1 MRITPTHYLADFGNN
16 PLASC
21 IKGEATL
28 KGIRSL
34 LTPYAVALLT
44 VGSALLLTLLL
55 QPLLKPTIF
64 LLFFAAVA
72 VSAWDSGMKAG
83 LLATALSTLAVS
95 YFFLE
100 PVFSLFITSIDSVMR
115 LGLFVLV
122 TTIISLLNS
131 ELRTAKQH
139 LQMSL
144 QKLQVSEAKFR
155 KLVDSNIIGV
165 IVAKM
170 DGAIAE
176 ANDAFLRMVG
186 YSQEDLLAGLRW
198 RDMIAPEYIEATNS
212 AMPTAGYAYAELKTK
227 GVCQPFENE
236 YIRKD
241 DSRVPI
247 LLGSALLENNSNDI
261 IFFVLDLSERKQVE
275 LALCKSEERY
285 RTFLEQSSEGIWCM
299 ELEVPISLEC
309 SQEEQIQHFYQY
321 GYLAE
326 CNNAMAQMY
335 GYSHSKEII
344 GARLGDFV
352 VPSDPH
358 NISYLRNFISSNYRL
373 IDAESHEIDKQGNS
387 KYFLNNL
394 VGIVE
399 NGLLV
404 RAWGTQRDITES
416 KRAEAALREREDQL
430 RLITN
435 AVPVQISYVDGEQ
448 RYRFNNKGYEN
459 WFGLPASEIYGK
471 HIREIVG
478 ESVYQSI
485 LPYIET
491 VLSGEQVTYETQVPD
506 KDGTNHY
513 VNVTYVPQFS
523 QQGKVEGFVAL
534 ITDITL
540 HKLAEA
546 ALKQSEKRLKTL
558 TEKVRVIP
566 WELNATTGNFT
577 YVGPQTVDILGYP
590 LSDWYTDNFW
600 AKHMHPEDQEW
611 AIQYCQESSLSLDN
625 YEFEYRMLAADGK
638 VVWLYDIVN
647 VVRDENGPQLL
658 HGFMIDITARKQAEQ
673 EREQLLERE
682 QTARAQAEAANR
694 MKDEF
699 LATLSHELRTP
710 LNAILGWTQ
719 LLRSRKF
726 DQTTTGRA
734 LETIERNTRSLA
746 QLIEDVLDVSR
757 IIKGTLHLNIDRIK
771 LVALVEAAIDTVYPA
786 AQAKEIS
793 INCKFDPE
801 LGVVIGDAN
810 RLQQI
815 VWNLLSNAV
824 KFTPKG
830 GRVDVQLER
839 IESHVQI
846 RVSDTGIGIAA
857 EFLSHVFERFRQED
871 SSITRSHGGLGLG
884 LAIVRHLVELHG
896 GTVSAE
902 SPGIGQGA
910 TFIVNL
916 PMKAVYVETNTAEQL
931 SSVVDNQEANNY
943 LPKLDGLRVLIVD
956 DEADARHLLTM
967 ILGQYGAQVMAAS
980 SASDALLAL
989 QEYRPHILVSDIG
1002 MPQEDGYTLI
1012 RQVRALPTDQ
1022 GGRIPAVALTAYARA
1037 EDRTQALLAGFQLHV
1052 PKPVNPGELAAVV
1065 ANLTGRT

>member
-1 MRITPTHYLADFGNN
+1 M
-16 PLASC
+16 
-21 IKGEATL
+21 

-34 LTPYAVALLT
+34 LAPYAVTLLA

-55 QPLLKPTIF
+55 QPLLKPSIF
-64 LLFFAAVA
+64 LLFFPAVA
-72 VSAWDSGMKAG
+72 VSTWYGGMKAG
-83 LLATALSTLAVS
+83 LLATALSTLGVS
-95 YFFLE
+95 FFFLE
-100 PVFSLFITSIDSVMR
+100 PVFSLFVDNLDSIVR
-115 LGLFVLV
+115 LGLFMLV
-122 TTIISLLNS
+122 TTLISLLTS

-155 KLVDSNIIGV
+155 RLVESNIIGV
-165 IVAKM
+165 IVANM

-176 ANDAFLRMVG
+176 ANDAFLTMVG

-198 RDMIAPEYIEATNS
+198 RDMIPPEYIEANNS

-241 DSRVPI
+241 NSRVPI
-247 LLGSALLENNSNDI
+247 LLGCALLENNPEDVI
-261 IFFVLDLSERKQVE
+261 CFVLDLSERKQVE
-275 LALCKSEERY
+275 LALSKSEERY
-285 RTFLEQSSEGIWCM
+285 RAFLEQSSEGIWCM
-299 ELEVPISLEC
+299 ELEVPISPDCPED
-309 SQEEQIQHFYQY
+309 EQIQSFYQY

-326 CNNAMAQMY
+326 CNNVMAHMY
-335 GYSHSKEII
+335 GFSRAEEII
-344 GARLGDFV
+344 SARLGDFL

-358 NISYLRNFISSNYRL
+358 NIAYLYNFIRCNYRL

-404 RAWGTQRDITES
+404 RAWGTQRDITER
-416 KRAEAALREREDQL
+416 KR
-430 RLITN
+430 
-435 AVPVQISYVDGEQ
+435 
-448 RYRFNNKGYEN
+448 
-459 WFGLPASEIYGK
+459 
-471 HIREIVG
+471 
-478 ESVYQSI
+478 
-485 LPYIET
+485 
-491 VLSGEQVTYETQVPD
+491 
-506 KDGTNHY
+506 
-513 VNVTYVPQFS
+513 
-523 QQGKVEGFVAL
+523 
-534 ITDITL
+534 
-540 HKLAEA
+540 
-546 ALKQSEKRLKTL
+546 
-558 TEKVRVIP
+558 
-566 WELNATTGNFT
+566 
-577 YVGPQTVDILGYP
+577 
-590 LSDWYTDNFW
+590 
-600 AKHMHPEDQEW
+600 
-611 AIQYCQESSLSLDN
+611 
-625 YEFEYRMLAADGK
+625 
-638 VVWLYDIVN
+638 
-647 VVRDENGPQLL
+647 
-658 HGFMIDITARKQAEQ
+658 AEQ
-673 EREQLLERE
+673 EREQLLECE
-682 QTARAQAEAANR
+682 QTARADAEAANR

-699 LATLSHELRTP
+699 LATLSHELHTP

-719 LLRSRKF
+719 LLRNRKF
-726 DQTTTGRA
+726 DEATTGRA
-734 LETIERNTRSLA
+734 LETIERNTKSLA

-757 IIKGTLHLNIDRIK
+757 IIKGTLHLNMHRVK
-771 LVALVEAAIDTVYPA
+771 LVPLVEAAIDTVYPA

-793 INCKFDPE
+793 IKCKFDPE
-801 LGVVIGDAN
+801 IGVVVGDAN
-810 RLQQI
+810 RLQQV

-830 GRVDVQLER
+830 GRIDVQLER
-839 IESHVQI
+839 IESYVQI
-846 RVSDTGIGIAA
+846 RVSDTGVGIPA

-916 PMKAVYVETNTAEQL
+916 PMKAVYVEANTAEQL
-931 SSVVDNQEANNY
+931 SSVGDTQDANNY
-943 LPKLDGLRVLIVD
+943 LPNLDGLRVLIVD

-967 ILGQYGAQVMAAS
+967 ILGQYGAQVMAAPC
-980 SASDALLAL
+980 ASDALLAL
-989 QEYRPHILVSDIG
+989 QEFRPHILVSDIG

-1052 PKPVNPGELAAVV
+1052 PKPVNPAELAAVV

>member
-1 MRITPTHYLADFGNN
+1 M
-16 PLASC
+16 
-21 IKGEATL
+21 KGT
-28 KGIRSL
+28 RSL
-34 LTPYAVALLT
+34 LAPYAVVLLA

-72 VSAWDSGMKAG
+72 VSAWYGGMEAG
-83 LLATALSTLAVS
+83 LLATALSTLTVS

-100 PVFSLFITSIDSVMR
+100 PVFSLSVASLDNIRR

-122 TTIISLLNS
+122 TTFITLLNS

-144 QKLQVSEAKFR
+144 QKLKVSEAKFR
-155 KLVDSNIIGV
+155 RLVESNIIGV
-165 IVAKM
+165 IVANM
-170 DGAIAE
+170 DGAIPTAGYANAE
-176 ANDAFLRMVG
+176 ANDAFLRMVV
-186 YSQEDLLAGLRW
+186 YSQEDLLAGRVRW
-198 RDMIAPEYIEATNS
+198 RDMISPKYIEANNS
-212 AMPTAGYAYAELKTK
+212 AMPTAGYAYAELKAK

-236 YIRKD
+236 YICKD
-241 DSRVPI
+241 QNCVPI

-261 IFFVLDLSERKQVE
+261 ISFVLDLSEQQAALRERKQVE
-275 LALCKSEERY
+275 LALCQSEERY
-285 RTFLEQSSEGIWCM
+285 RAFLEQSSEGIWCI
-299 ELEVPISLEC
+299 ELEVPISVDCPED
-309 SQEEQIQHFYQY
+309 EQIQHFYQY
-321 GYLAE
+321 VYLAE
-326 CNNAMAQMY
+326 CNNVMAQMY
-335 GYSHSKEII
+335 GCSRAEEII
-344 GARLGDFV
+344 NARLGDFLI
-352 VPSDPH
+352 PSDPH
-358 NISYLRNFISSNYRL
+358 NIAYLRNFIRSNYRL

-404 RAWGTQRDITES
+404 RAWGTQRDITER
-416 KRAEAALREREDQL
+416 KRAEAALHQREDEL

-435 AVPVQISYVDGEQ
+435 AVPVQISYVDTQQ
-448 RYRFNNKGYEN
+448 RYRFNNKKYED

-471 HIREIVG
+471 HIREILG

-485 LPYIET
+485 LPYVEA
-491 VLSGEQVTYETQVPD
+491 VLSGEEVTYETQLPH

-513 VNVTYVPQFS
+513 INVSYVPQFS
-523 QQGKVEGFVAL
+523 EQGKVEGFVAL

-558 TEKVRVIP
+558 TEKVRIIP
-566 WELNATTGNFT
+566 WEVNATNGNFT
-577 YVGPQTVDILGYP
+577 YVGPQTVEILGYP
-590 LSDWYTDNFW
+590 LSDWYIDDFW
-600 AKHMHPEDQEW
+600 AKHIHPEDREW
-611 AIQYCQESSLSLDN
+611 VIQYCQESSLSLNN
-625 YEFEYRMLAADGK
+625 YEFEYRMLAADGR

-658 HGFMIDITARKQAEQ
+658 HGFMLDITDRKQAEQ

-682 QTARAQAEAANR
+682 KAARADAEAANR

-719 LLRSRKF
+719 LLRNRKF
-726 DQTTTGRA
+726 DEATTARA
-734 LETIERNTRSLA
+734 LETIERNTKSLT

-757 IIKGTLHLNIDRIK
+757 IIRGTLHLSIHRIK
-771 LVALVEAAIDTVYPA
+771 LVPLVEAAIDTVRPA
-786 AQAKEIS
+786 AEAKEIN
-793 INCKFDPE
+793 IKCKFDPE
-801 LGVVIGDAN
+801 VGVVVGDTN
-810 RLQQI
+810 RLQQV

-830 GRVDVQLER
+830 GTVDVQLER
-839 IESHVQI
+839 IESSVQI
-846 RVSDTGIGIAA
+846 RVSDTGAGIAA
-857 EFLSHVFERFRQED
+857 EFLPHVFERFRQAD
-871 SSITRSHGGLGLG
+871 SSSTRSHGGLGLG

-896 GTVSAE
+896 GTVSVE
-902 SPGIGQGA
+902 SLGVGQGA

-916 PMKAVYVETNTAEQL
+916 PMKAVYVEANTAEQP
-931 SSVVDNQEANNY
+931 SSLVDVAEANNY
-943 LPKLDGLRVLIVD
+943 LPRLDDLRVLIVD
-956 DEADARHLLTM
+956 DEADARHLLTT
-967 ILGQYGAQVMAAS
+967 ILGQYGAQVIAAAS
-980 SASDALLAL
+980 ACEALLAL
-989 QEYRPHILVSDIG
+989 QQFRPHILVSDIG
-1002 MPQEDGYTLI
+1002 MPQQDGYALI

-1052 PKPVNPGELAAVV
+1052 PKPVNPSELAVVV

>member
-1 MRITPTHYLADFGNN
+1 MRATLTHCLADFGNN

-28 KGIRSL
+28 KGICFL
-34 LTPYAVALLT
+34 LASYAVTLLA

-64 LLFFAAVA
+64 LLFFPAVS
-72 VSAWDSGMKAG
+72 VSAWYGGMKAG
-83 LLATALSTLAVS
+83 LIATALSTLAVS
-95 YFFLE
+95 LFFLE
-100 PVFSLFITSIDSVMR
+100 PVFSLFVDNLKSIVR
-115 LGLFVLV
+115 LGLFMLV
-122 TTIISLLNS
+122 TILISLLTS

-144 QKLQVSEAKFR
+144 QKLEVSEAKFR
-155 KLVDSNIIGV
+155 RLVDSNIIGV
-165 IVAKM
+165 IVANM

-176 ANDAFLRMVG
+176 ANDAFLTMVG

-198 RDMIAPEYIEATNS
+198 RDMIAPEYIEGNNS
-212 AMPTAGYAYAELKTK
+212 AMPTTGYVYAELKTK

-247 LLGSALLENNSNDI
+247 LLGCALLENNPEHVI
-261 IFFVLDLSERKQVE
+261 CFVLNLSERKQVE
-275 LALCKSEERY
+275 
-285 RTFLEQSSEGIWCM
+285 
-299 ELEVPISLEC
+299 
-309 SQEEQIQHFYQY
+309 
-321 GYLAE
+321 
-326 CNNAMAQMY
+326 
-335 GYSHSKEII
+335 
-344 GARLGDFV
+344 
-352 VPSDPH
+352 
-358 NISYLRNFISSNYRL
+358 
-373 IDAESHEIDKQGNS
+373 
-387 KYFLNNL
+387 
-394 VGIVE
+394 
-399 NGLLV
+399 
-404 RAWGTQRDITES
+404 
-416 KRAEAALREREDQL
+416 AALREREEQL
-430 RLITN
+430 CLITN
-435 AVPVQISYVDGEQ
+435 AVPVQIFYVDDEQ
-448 RYRFNNKGYEN
+448 RYRFNNKGYED
-459 WFGLPASEIYGK
+459 WFGISTSEIYGK

-513 VNVTYVPQFS
+513 LNISYVPQFS

-540 HKLAEA
+540 YKLAQA

-558 TEKVRVIP
+558 TEKARVIP
-566 WELNATTGNFT
+566 WEVNATTGNFT
-577 YVGPQTVDILGYP
+577 YVGPQTVEVLGYP
-590 LSDWYTDNFW
+590 LSDWYTDDFW
-600 AKHMHPEDQEW
+600 AKQMHPEDREW
-611 AIQYCQESSLSLDN
+611 AIEYCLESSLSLNN
-625 YEFEYRMLAADGK
+625 YEFEYRMLAADGR

-658 HGFMIDITARKQAEQ
+658 HGFIIDITDRKQAEQ
-673 EREQLLERE
+673 ECEQLLKRE
-682 QTARAQAEAANR
+682 QIARADAEVANR

-719 LLRSRKF
+719 LLRNRRF
-726 DQTTTGRA
+726 NETTTGQA
-734 LETIERNTRSLA
+734 LETIERNTKSLA

-757 IIKGTLHLNIDRIK
+757 IIRGTLHLNIHRVK
-771 LVALVEAAIDTVYPA
+771 LAPVVEAAIDTVYPA

-801 LGVVIGDAN
+801 VGVVVGDAN
-810 RLQQI
+810 RLQQV

-824 KFTPKG
+824 KFTPNG
-830 GRVDVQLER
+830 GRIDVQLER
-839 IESHVQI
+839 IESCVQI
-846 RVSDTGIGIAA
+846 WVRDTGVGIPA
-857 EFLSHVFERFRQED
+857 EFLCHVFERFRQED
-871 SSITRSHGGLGLG
+871 SLITRSHGGLGLG

-902 SPGIGQGA
+902 SSGIGQGA

-916 PMKAVYVETNTAEQL
+916 PMKAVYVEASTAEQL
-931 SSVVDNQEANNY
+931 SSVGDIQGVNNY
-943 LPKLDGLRVLIVD
+943 QPNLEGLWVLIVD

-967 ILGQYGAQVMAAS
+967 ILRQYGAQVMAVS

-1022 GGRIPAVALTAYARA
+1022 GGQIPAVALTAYARA

-1052 PKPVNPGELAAVV
+1052 PKPVNPGELAAVI
-1065 ANLTGRT
+1065 ANLSGRT

>member
-1 MRITPTHYLADFGNN
+1 M
-16 PLASC
+16 
-21 IKGEATL
+21 

-34 LTPYAVALLT
+34 LVPYAVALLA

-72 VSAWDSGMKAG
+72 VSAWYGGMKAG

-95 YFFLE
+95 YFFVE
-100 PVFSLFITSIDSVMR
+100 PAFSLAVTDLDTIVR
-115 LGLFVLV
+115 LGLFIFV
-122 TTIISLLNS
+122 TILISLLNS
-131 ELRTAKQH
+131 ELRTAKQN

-144 QKLQVSEAKFR
+144 QKIEVSEAKFR
-155 KLVDSNIIGV
+155 RLVESNIIGV
-165 IVAKM
+165 IVANM
-170 DGAIAE
+170 DGAMPTAGYAIAE
-176 ANDAFLRMVG
+176 ANDSFLTMVG
-186 YSQEDLLAGLRW
+186 YSQEDLLAGKVRW
-198 RDMIAPEYIEATNS
+198 CDMIPPEYMEANKS
-212 AMPTAGYAYAELKTK
+212 AIAELKTK

-241 DSRVPI
+241 RSRVPI
-247 LLGSALLENNSNDI
+247 LLGCALLENNREDVI
-261 IFFVLDLSERKQVE
+261 CFVVDLSKRKQIE

-285 RTFLEQSSEGIWCM
+285 RAFLEQSSEGIWCM
-299 ELEVPISLEC
+299 ELEVPISPDCPED
-309 SQEEQIQHFYQY
+309 EQIKHFYQY

-326 CNNAMAQMY
+326 CNNVVAQMY
-335 GYSHSKEII
+335 GYFRAEEII
-344 GARLGDFV
+344 SAKLGDFLV
-352 VPSDPH
+352 SSDPH
-358 NISYLRNFISSNYRL
+358 NIAYLRHFIRSNYRL

-404 RAWGTQRDITES
+404 RAWGTQRDITAS
-416 KRAEAALREREDQL
+416 KQAEAALRQREDQL

-435 AVPVQISYVDGEQ
+435 AVPVQISYVDIQQ

-459 WFGLPASEIYGK
+459 WFGLPASEISGK
-471 HIREIVG
+471 HIREILG

-485 LPYIET
+485 LPYVEA
-491 VLSGEQVTYETQVPD
+491 VLSGEQVTYETQLPD

-513 VNVTYVPQFS
+513 INVTYIPQFS

-546 ALKQSEKRLKTL
+546 ALKQSEKRLKML
-558 TEKVRVIP
+558 TEKVRMIP
-566 WELNATTGNFT
+566 WEVNATTGNFT
-577 YVGPQTVDILGYP
+577 YVGPQTFEILGYQ
-590 LSDWYTDNFW
+590 LSDWYTDDFW
-600 AKHMHPEDQEW
+600 AKHMHPEDREW
-611 AIQYCQESSLSLDN
+611 AIEYCLESSLLLNN
-625 YEFEYRMLAADGK
+625 YEFEYRMLAADGR

-658 HGFMIDITARKQAEQ
+658 HGFMIDISDRKQAEQ

-682 QTARAQAEAANR
+682 QAARADAETANR

-726 DQTTTGRA
+726 DEATTGRA
-734 LETIERNTRSLA
+734 LETIERNGRSLA

-757 IIKGTLHLNIDRIK
+757 IIRGTLHLSMAQVE
-771 LVALVEAAIDTVYPA
+771 LVPLVEAAIDSVYPA

-793 INCKFDPE
+793 IKCKFNPE
-801 LGVVIGDAN
+801 VGVVVGDAS
-810 RLQQI
+810 RLQQV

-830 GRVDVQLER
+830 GRVDVQLKR
-839 IESHVQI
+839 IESYVQI
-846 RVSDTGIGIAA
+846 GVSDTGVGIPA
-857 EFLSHVFERFRQED
+857 EFLPHVFERFRQAD
-871 SSITRSHGGLGLG
+871 SSTTRSHGGLGLG

-896 GTVSAE
+896 GIVSVE

-910 TFIVNL
+910 TFVVSL
-916 PMKAVYVETNTAEQL
+916 PMKA
-931 SSVVDNQEANNY
+931 
-943 LPKLDGLRVLIVD
+943 I
-956 DEADARHLLTM
+956 
-967 ILGQYGAQVMAAS
+967 
-980 SASDALLAL
+980 
-989 QEYRPHILVSDIG
+989 
-1002 MPQEDGYTLI
+1002 
-1012 RQVRALPTDQ
+1012 
-1022 GGRIPAVALTAYARA
+1022 
-1037 EDRTQALLAGFQLHV
+1037 
-1052 PKPVNPGELAAVV
+1052 
-1065 ANLTGRT
+1065 

>member
-1 MRITPTHYLADFGNN
+1 M
-16 PLASC
+16 
-21 IKGEATL
+21 KGT
-28 KGIRSL
+28 RSL
-34 LTPYAVALLT
+34 LAPYAVALLAVSST
-44 VGSALLLTLLL
+44 LLLTLLL

-72 VSAWDSGMKAG
+72 VSAWYGGMEAG
-83 LLATALSTLAVS
+83 LLATALSTLTVS

-100 PVFSLFITSIDSVMR
+100 PVFSLSVASLDNIRR

-122 TTIISLLNS
+122 TTFITLLNS

-144 QKLQVSEAKFR
+144 QKLKLSEAKFR
-155 KLVDSNIIGV
+155 RLVESNIIGV
-165 IVAKM
+165 IVANM

-186 YSQEDLLAGLRW
+186 YSQEDLVAGRVRW
-198 RDMIAPEYIEATNS
+198 RDLISAKYIEANNS

-227 GVCQPFENE
+227 DVCQPFENE
-236 YIRKD
+236 YICKD
-241 DSRVPI
+241 QNCVPI
-247 LLGSALLENNSNDI
+247 LLSSALLENNSNDI
-261 IFFVLDLSERKQVE
+261 ISFVLDLSERKQVE
-275 LALCKSEERY
+275 LALCQSEERY
-285 RTFLEQSSEGIWCM
+285 RAFLEQSSEGIWCI
-299 ELEVPISLEC
+299 ELEVPISPDC
-309 SQEEQIQHFYQY
+309 PADEQIQHFYQY
-321 GYLAE
+321 VYLAE
-326 CNNAMAQMY
+326 CNNVMAQMY
-335 GYSHSKEII
+335 GCSRTEEII
-344 GARLGDFV
+344 NARLGDFL

-358 NISYLRNFISSNYRL
+358 NIAYLRNFIRSNYRL

-404 RAWGTQRDITES
+404 RAWGTQRDITER
-416 KRAEAALREREDQL
+416 KRAEAALCQREDEL

-435 AVPVQISYVDGEQ
+435 AVPVQISYVDTQQ
-448 RYRFNNKGYEN
+448 RYRFNNKGYED
-459 WFGLPASEIYGK
+459 WFGLSASEIHGK
-471 HIREIVG
+471 HIKEILG

-485 LPYIET
+485 LPYVEA
-491 VLSGEQVTYETQVPD
+491 VLSGEQVTYETQLPH
-506 KDGTNHY
+506 KDGTHHY
-513 VNVTYVPQFS
+513 INVNYVPQFN

-558 TEKVRVIP
+558 TEKVRIIP
-566 WELNATTGNFT
+566 WEVNATTGNFT
-577 YVGPQTVDILGYP
+577 YVGPQTIEILGYP
-590 LSDWYTDNFW
+590 LSDWYIDDFW
-600 AKHMHPEDQEW
+600 AKHIHPEDREW
-611 AIQYCQESSLSLDN
+611 AIQYCQESSLTLNN
-625 YEFEYRMLAADGK
+625 YEFEYRMLAADGRI
-638 VVWLYDIVN
+638 VWLYDIVN
-647 VVRDENGPQLL
+647 VVRDDNGPQML
-658 HGFMIDITARKQAEQ
+658 HGFMLDITDRKQAEQ

-682 QTARAQAEAANR
+682 QVARADAETANR

-726 DQTTTGRA
+726 DEATTARA
-734 LETIERNTRSLA
+734 LETIERNTRSLT

-757 IIKGTLHLNIDRIK
+757 IIRGTLHLSMHRVK
-771 LVALVEAAIDTVYPA
+771 LVPLLEAAIDTVRPA
-786 AQAKEIS
+786 AEAKEIS
-793 INCKFDPE
+793 INCRFDGE
-801 LGVVIGDAN
+801 VGVIVGDVN
-810 RLQQI
+810 RLQQV

-839 IESHVQI
+839 IESSVQI
-846 RVSDTGIGIAA
+846 RVSDTGMGIAA
-857 EFLSHVFERFRQED
+857 EFLPHVFERFRQAD

-896 GTVSAE
+896 GTVSVE

-916 PMKAVYVETNTAEQL
+916 PMKAVYVEANAAEQL
-931 SSVVDNQEANNY
+931 SAVVNIQEVNNY
-943 LPKLDGLRVLIVD
+943 LPRLDDLRVLIVD
-956 DEADARHLLTM
+956 DEEDARHLLTT
-967 ILGQYGAQVMAAS
+967 ILEQYGAQVIAVA

-989 QEYRPHILVSDIG
+989 QKVCPHIMVSDIG
-1002 MPQEDGYTLI
+1002 MPQEDGYALI
-1012 RQVRALPTDQ
+1012 RQVRALPAER
-1022 GGRIPAVALTAYARA
+1022 GGRVPAVALTAYARA

-1052 PKPVNPGELAAVV
+1052 PKPVNPAELAAVV